1 MSHLLPRN
9 IHTKEDLY
17 NYLDKISHNPTFSD
31 AIKYELMQKNKH
43 ETEAVI
49 DAKIND
55 TILSVLK
62 VRYPDFTKDQMTR
75 MSNTFK
81 NIKFNRNIIYMV
93 QPPMDWAKIIDNYR
107 KHDLPSWYI
116 KHLELLQQVKIGFSE
131 PTKKK
136 QSPLPQPPSLP
147 SNEVPKFVAQGS
159 FGCVHRPSLFCNPPN
174 HPDYRGKVSKVM
186 TTKNMNKELKEYVL
200 IARADPKHD
209 FYLGKPETCP
219 LGIAPI
225 NVPPLEKC
233 SIGKDIIKNPQ
244 DYSLILMKD
253 GGQNWDEF
261 ADMMK
266 NLPVNRENIS
276 RMEMFWVEA
285 RRMIYGVKAFQDAG
299 IMHHDLKAQNIVYD
313 EPTKRSNFIDFGLM
327 EDMKE
332 TEKRCNHNEYRYA
345 VFHWS
350 YPFETMLLN
359 HNQFKQMATSS
370 IKVRNKFIK
379 DFVGVYQNAKDN
391 RGSWVRLFFREAGID
406 DNGIRNNF
414 LRMYQDFIMNKLPKL
429 QYKHFIDLYFAKMDI
444 YGLGLSL
451 MYVLSRT
458 HKFMPEFAKRAS
470 PLFLF
475 MLYPDPTTRCSID
488 RLIQEYDRIMID
500 MGLAKKYKIPGLHKE
515 SPQVLIDSPENA
527 EKIWNSVN
535 SKNDTNEKVASVL
548 VELDP
553 IPSIAKNPS
562 TTLENM
568 HISTPSTISIA
579 SNTRRRKRSKSAK
592 SKSTKRMKVSTTIP
606 MDVVDSKTIYPEKSI
621 GVPMDVYYAS
631 SHGRPKGVQAKMD
644 VDEEYK
650 KSTTVPMDVVDSIKI
665 QKTRKTRKTYK
676 MCSPGQ
682 KRNPVTNRCQKNKKP
697 WSV

>member
-1 MSHLLPRN
+1 M
-9 IHTKEDLY
+9 
-17 NYLDKISHNPTFSD
+17 
-31 AIKYELMQKNKH
+31 
-43 ETEAVI
+43 
-49 DAKIND
+49 
-55 TILSVLK
+55 
-62 VRYPDFTKDQMTR
+62 
-75 MSNTFK
+75 
-81 NIKFNRNIIYMV
+81 
-93 QPPMDWAKIIDNYR
+93 
-107 KHDLPSWYI
+107 PS
-116 KHLELLQQVKIGFSE
+116 E
-131 PTKKK
+131 
-136 QSPLPQPPSLP
+136 
-147 SNEVPKFVAQGS
+147 EVPKFVAQGS
-159 FGCVHRPSLFCNPPN
+159 YGCVHRPSLFCDPPN

-233 SIGKDIIKNPQ
+233 SIGKDIMKKPR

-266 NLPVNRENIS
+266 NLPVNRENTE
-276 RMEMFWVEA
+276 RMEKFWVEA
-285 RRMIYGVKAFQDAG
+285 RRMIYGVKAFIDNG

-313 EPTKRSNFIDFGLM
+313 EPTIRSNFIDFGLM

-332 TEKRCNHNEYRYA
+332 TEKRCHHNEYGYA
-345 VFHWS
+345 TFHWS
-350 YPFETMLLN
+350 YPFETILLN
-359 HNQFKQMATSS
+359 QNQFKQMATSS

-379 DFVGVYQNAKDN
+379 DFVGAYRNTKDK
-391 RGSWVRLFFREAGID
+391 RGAWVRLFFQEAGID

-414 LRMYQDFIMNKLPKL
+414 LKMYQDFIMNKLPKL
-429 QYKHFIDLYFAKMDI
+429 QYKQFIDLYFAKMDI

-458 HKFMPEFAKRAS
+458 HKFMPEFTKIAS

-475 MLYPDPTTRCSID
+475 MLYPDPTTRCPID

-500 MGLAKKYKIPGLHKE
+500 MGLAKKYKIHGLHKE
-515 SPQVLIDSPENA
+515 SPKTHINAPRYLPGTEVIRSSDQVLIDKT
-527 EKIWNSVN
+527 EKSMSSN
-535 SKNDTNEKVASVL
+535 KEMNEKVASVL

-553 IPSIAKNPS
+553 IPSIVKKPS
-562 TTLENM
+562 TKLSHM
-568 HISTPSTISIA
+568 HISTPSTISITSA
-579 SNTRRRKRSKSAK
+579 TRRRKRSNSDK
-592 SKSTKRMKVSTTIP
+592 SKSKKIMKIHPEVQSNMQKSYHVP
-606 MDVVDSKTIYPEKSI
+606 MDVVDSKTIYPENSV
-621 GVPMDVYYAS
+621 GVPMDV
-631 SHGRPKGVQAKMD
+631 D
-644 VDEEYK
+644 
-650 KSTTVPMDVVDSIKI
+650 DSIKI
-665 QKTRKTRKTYK
+665 HKTRKTYKTYK